1 MVRGIRERPGTPE
14 LLTCK
19 NWCSGCWGPWPAIL
33 MLCMA
38 GTLEPLVVMPG
49 KKATLF
55 RLEVVHDSE
64 PLVHGDVAGIGRGFQ
79 LTAEDIMEEVEIV
92 ADEQRQ

>member
-1 MVRGIRERPGTPE
+1 
-14 LLTCK
+14 
-19 NWCSGCWGPWPAIL
+19 

-49 KKATLF
+49 KEATLF
-55 RLEVVHDSE
+55 RLEVVDDSE

-92 ADEQRQ
+92 ADEQQQ

>member
-1 MVRGIRERPGTPE
+1 
-14 LLTCK
+14 
-19 NWCSGCWGPWPAIL
+19 
-33 MLCMA
+33 
-38 GTLEPLVVMPG
+38 MPG
-49 KKATLF
+49 KEATLF
-55 RLEVVHDSE
+55 RLEVVDDSE